1 MNDDAN
7 TDAKADAIVT
17 HNSWRSLRQYTDARI
32 GLGRTG
38 VSLPTREQLA
48 FQLDHA
54 RARDAVHL
62 PLDEEALQQQLEAD
76 GFQVYRLSS
85 RVSHRQ
91 EYLQRP
97 DFGRRLSP
105 VSVSYLQQQATQITA
120 PDTLIVIADGLSST
134 AVASHAAPMV
144 RRLGAAL
151 NAEGLRPGPV
161 CLVSQGRVAVGD
173 EVGELLKAR
182 SVILLIGERPGLS
195 SPDSLGIYYTYA
207 PRVGLTDAA
216 RNCISNIRPPGLSYD
231 DATDKLM
238 FLLLES
244 CRRQLSGVQLKDTS
258 VRSEHTG
265 LGQQRNNFLLPDKR

>member
-1 MNDDAN
+1 MSDPV
-7 TDAKADAIVT
+7 I
-17 HNSWRSLRQYTDARI
+17 HNSWQLLRRFTDARI
-32 GLGRTG
+32 GLGRAG
-38 VSLPTREQLA
+38 ISLPTREQLA

-62 PLDEEALQQQLEAD
+62 PLDEDALQQQLHED
-76 GFQVYRLSS
+76 GFEVYRLSS
-85 RVSHRQ
+85 RVRHRQ

-97 DFGRRLSP
+97 DFGRRLNEA
-105 VSVSYLQQQATQITA
+105 SVDYLQHQANQRSA

-134 AVASHAAPMV
+134 AVAAHAAPMA

-151 NAEGLRPGPV
+151 NREGLRPGPV

-173 EVGELLKAR
+173 EVGELLHAR

-207 PRVGLTDAA
+207 PKVGLTDAA
-216 RNCISNIRPPGLSYD
+216 RNCISNIRPQGLSYD

-238 FLLLES
+238 FLLMES
-244 CRRQLSGVQLKDTS
+244 YRRELSGVKLKDTS
-258 VRSEHTG
+258 VREDTSG
-265 LGQQRNNFLLPDKR
+265 LESSKQNFLLPGKH